1 MTQQSNVSR
10 LWEKTYWTS
19 PINFLSNIYIR
30 EYDISKANINILLN
44 IGAIDQTM
52 YNFLYNLE
60 KQAREVYAGM
70 MMKDRKEEKLPQ
82 AILKGIREAR
92 QLFFEAND
100 IHDEEVIS
108 IKNDAIYLVGKIPSV
123 TSFGNITFNNKHW
136 YTSYYRLERR
146 FNIEFY
152 YRLDIPRQIELLDI
166 KGINKEVL
174 SLHEPYMI
182 DFLKTLFYTV
192 EVEGVEVAIS
202 LLQNFAYNYLN
213 RELPIGYYRRLS
225 SLSGY
230 ETNMTNTLGARY
242 IISGIDES
250 YLSNIEIGYNYSIL
264 MNLYKYL
271 ASMYFNKK

>member
-1 MTQQSNVSR
+1 
-10 LWEKTYWTS
+10 
-19 PINFLSNIYIR
+19 
-30 EYDISKANINILLN
+30 
-44 IGAIDQTM
+44 
-52 YNFLYNLE
+52 
-60 KQAREVYAGM
+60 
-70 MMKDRKEEKLPQ
+70 
-82 AILKGIREAR
+82 
-92 QLFFEAND
+92 
-100 IHDEEVIS
+100 
-108 IKNDAIYLVGKIPSV
+108 
-123 TSFGNITFNNKHW
+123 
-136 YTSYYRLERR
+136 
-146 FNIEFY
+146 
-152 YRLDIPRQIELLDI
+152 
-166 KGINKEVL
+166 
-174 SLHEPYMI
+174 MI